1 MAKKQSLK
9 IQVSFK
15 ENIQDLEI
23 YNHILD
29 QSKVMG
35 ISSYI
40 KMLISEDM
48 KKRNS
53 K

>member
-1 MAKKQSLK
+1 MAKKQSIK

-15 ENIQDLEI
+15 ENINDLEI
-23 YNHILD
+23 YNYILE
-29 QSKVMG
+29 KGKIMG

-40 KMLISEDM
+40 KTLVAKDM
-48 KKRNS
+48 KNENS